1 MDVQHIGVLHPG
13 AMGISLAA
21 TASNSGHKTYWV
33 SHQRSPQTRL
43 RAEKQGLVEVQRIAE
58 LCEHCSV
65 IVSVCPPHAALEVAE
80 QVCNCSFK
88 GLYVDVNAI
97 SPQHVSQIEQLMSE
111 VGIDFVDGG
120 IIGPPAW
127 SPQTTWL
134 YLSGP
139 SAGQA
144 SNCFSGGP
152 LEVEVIGSEIG
163 KASALKMCFAA
174 NSKGTTALLCAI
186 MAAAE
191 RMGVREE
198 LENQWSR
205 NGSDFARSAVNRVRI
220 VTAKAWRFSGEME
233 EISSTF
239 QAAGLPAGFH
249 LAASDIYQRIARFK
263 DAGDPPPIEEILAA
277 LVSVDDQETINTEPS
292 EP

>member
-21 TASNSGHKTYWV
+21 TARNSGHKTYWV

-80 QVCNCSFK
+80 QMCNCSFK

-97 SPQHVSQIEQLMSE
+97 SPQHVKQIEQLMSD

-152 LEVEVIGSEIG
+152 LEVEVMGSEIG

-205 NGSDFARSAVNRVRI
+205 NGSDFARSTVNRIRK

-239 QAAGLPAGFH
+239 QAAGLPSGFH
-249 LAASDIYQRIARFK
+249 LAASDIYQRMARFK
-263 DAGDPPPIEEILAA
+263 DAEDPPPIEEILAA
-277 LVSVDDQETINTEPS
+277 LLSVDDQETRSTEPS

>member
-1 MDVQHIGVLHPG
+1 MVVQNIGFLHPG
-13 AMGISLAA
+13 EMGISLAA
-21 TASNSGHKTYWV
+21 TARNSGHKTYWV

-43 RAEKQGLVEVQRIAE
+43 RAEKQGLVEVQRLSE

-65 IVSVCPPHAALEVAE
+65 IVSVCPPHAALEVAA
-80 QVCNCSFK
+80 QVRNCSYK
-88 GLYVDVNAI
+88 GLYVEVNAI
-97 SPQHVSQIEQLMSE
+97 SPQHVQQIEQLMSD

-127 SPQTTWL
+127 SSQTTWL

-144 SNCFSGGP
+144 SSCFSGGP

-174 NSKGTTALLCAI
+174 NTKGTTALLCAI

-198 LENQWSR
+198 LEHQWSR
-205 NGSDFARSAVNRVRI
+205 NGSDFSRSTVSRI
-220 VTAKAWRFSGEME
+220 RKVTAKAWRFSGEMK

-239 QAAGLPAGFH
+239 EAAGLPEGFH
-249 LAASDIYQRIARFK
+249 LAASDIYQRIAGFK
-263 DAGDPPPIEEILAA
+263 DAGEPPSIEEVLDA
-277 LVSVDDQETINTEPS
+277 LLSVDDQQTRSTEPS

>member
-43 RAEKQGLVEVQRIAE
+43 RAEKQGLVEVQRITE
-58 LCEHCSV
+58 LCEQCSV

-80 QVCNCSFK
+80 QVCNSSFK

-97 SPQHVSQIEQLMSE
+97 SPQHVTQIEQLMSE

-205 NGSDFARSAVNRVRI
+205 NGSDFARSAVNRIRI

>member
-43 RAEKQGLVEVQRIAE
+43 RAEKHGLAEVQRIAE

-97 SPQHVSQIEQLMSE
+97 SPQHVKQIEQLMSE

-144 SNCFSGGP
+144 SGCFSGGP
-152 LEVEVIGSEIG
+152 LEVEVMGSEIG

-205 NGSDFARSAVNRVRI
+205 NGSDFARSAVNRIRK

-239 QAAGLPAGFH
+239 QAAGLPSGFH
-249 LAASDIYQRIARFK
+249 LAASDIYQRMARFK
-263 DAGDPPPIEEILAA
+263 DAGDPPPIEKILAA
-277 LVSVDDQETINTEPS
+277 LVSVDDQETRSTEPG

>member
-43 RAEKQGLVEVQRIAE
+43 RAEKQGLVEVQRITE
-58 LCEHCSV
+58 LCEQCSV

-97 SPQHVSQIEQLMSE
+97 SPQHVTEIEQLMSE

-205 NGSDFARSAVNRVRI
+205 NGSDFARSAVNRIRI

-277 LVSVDDQETINTEPS
+277 LVSVDDQETRSTEPS

>member
-277 LVSVDDQETINTEPS
+277 LVSVDDQETINAEPS

>member
-97 SPQHVSQIEQLMSE
+97 SPQHVTQIEQLMSE

-205 NGSDFARSAVNRVRI
+205 NGSDFARSAVNRIRI

>member
-43 RAEKQGLVEVQRIAE
+43 RAEKQGLAEVQRIAE

-97 SPQHVSQIEQLMSE
+97 SPQHVTQIEQLMSE

-144 SNCFSGGP
+144 SRCFSGGP
-152 LEVEVIGSEIG
+152 LEVEVIGREIG

-205 NGSDFARSAVNRVRI
+205 NGSDFARSTVNRIRK
-220 VTAKAWRFSGEME
+220 VTAKAWRFSGEMQ

-263 DAGDPPPIEEILAA
+263 DAGYPPPIEEILAA
-277 LVSVDDQETINTEPS
+277 LVSVDDQVTINTEPS

>member
-97 SPQHVSQIEQLMSE
+97 SPQHVTQIEQLMSE

-205 NGSDFARSAVNRVRI
+205 NGSDFARSAVNRIRK

>member
-43 RAEKQGLVEVQRIAE
+43 RAEKQGLVEVQRITE
-58 LCEHCSV
+58 LCEQCSV

-97 SPQHVSQIEQLMSE
+97 SPQHVTQIEQLMSE

-152 LEVEVIGSEIG
+152 LEVEVIGSKIG

-205 NGSDFARSAVNRVRI
+205 NGSDFARSAVNRIRI

-277 LVSVDDQETINTEPS
+277 LVSVDDQETRSTEPS

>member
-80 QVCNCSFK
+80 QVRNCSFK

-97 SPQHVSQIEQLMSE
+97 SPQHVTEIEQLMSE

-205 NGSDFARSAVNRVRI
+205 NGSDFARSAVNRIRI

-277 LVSVDDQETINTEPS
+277 LVSVDDQETRSTEPS

>member
-97 SPQHVSQIEQLMSE
+97 SPQHVTEIEQLMSE

-205 NGSDFARSAVNRVRI
+205 NGSDFARSAVNRIRI

-277 LVSVDDQETINTEPS
+277 LVSVDDQETRSTEPS